1 MLPLWQLANNK
12 FLTIFIQ
19 HIPLQLVAWCLWI
32 KLPSCSKKLLQNRP
46 ITTHSRENEK
56 LEYHGMSSH
65 STPYCFPAAE
75 CTPWAKQFRSWS
87 SDASPTWRPS
97 RTPAHSWCRLWARV
111 GRPLAPPSTP
121 TRCPSRSCPRTRS
134 CFAETDVRS
143 RERTRETSLPNPER
157 VPHQAAVLG
166 ADEDAAPRRFQALH
180 ELPQVD
186 HAEQRQVVVQVLAH
200 LRLERTYQQ
209 VELLGF
215 RGRPRGQRRD
225 GAVGDVQGGGD
236 GAVPRVYEEDV
247 AALGR
252 GQHGVLDG
260 LKRTDSIRKFTTKS
274 FFKPTKCFCRVLNS
288 EQIVASR

>member
-1 MLPLWQLANNK
+1 MECRPTVHHTVLQQQSVHRGRNNFVHGPQMQARHGVPHAHRRIPGADYEHASGALLRRLQHQHAVPRDPVLELDLA
-12 FLTIFIQ
+12 L
-19 HIPLQLVAWCLWI
+19 
-32 KLPSCSKKLLQNRP
+32 
-46 ITTHSRENEK
+46 
-56 LEYHGMSSH
+56 
-65 STPYCFPAAE
+65 
-75 CTPWAKQFRSWS
+75 
-87 SDASPTWRPS
+87 
-97 RTPAHSWCRLWARV
+97 
-111 GRPLAPPSTP
+111 
-121 TRCPSRSCPRTRS
+121 
-134 CFAETDVRS
+134 
-143 RERTRETSLPNPER
+143 PER

-252 GQHGVLDG
+252 GQHGVVDG
-260 LKRTDSIRKFTTKS
+260 LKRTDSIRKFTTK
-274 FFKPTKCFCRVLNS
+274 RVFLN
-288 EQIVASR
+288 QQNVFVAY